1 MIVNVIWNRAGV
13 GAAALGAALLLAP
26 GALLGAQQ
34 DDREFR
40 WNGAVASGQWV
51 TVRNLNGEI
60 RVDRATGDQVEI
72 VARKRTRDGDLSA
85 VRMEVKKVGDG
96 GLLVCALWEGGVCEE
111 GEYRGRRSNS
121 DGWWGRDNRRNN
133 VSVEITVHVPQ
144 GVKLDLAT
152 TNGELEI
159 DGATAEVR
167 ARTVNGGIDAR
178 SLGGPVT
185 ARTTNGGI
193 SVRMGDAGSQ
203 DLSYHTTNGSI
214 EIELPASFDADVEM
228 RTTNGAIETDFP
240 VTVQG
245 RFSPRH
251 LEARIG
257 NGGRRLEARTTNG
270 SITLRK
276 RR

>member
-1 MIVNVIWNRAGV
+1 MNVTLNRTGV
-13 GAAALGAALLLAP
+13 HAVALGAALLLAP
-26 GALLGAQQ
+26 NAGIGAQQ

-60 RVDRATGDQVEI
+60 RVGRSAGNEVEI

-85 VRMEVKKVGDG
+85 VRMEVKKASNG

-111 GEYRGRRSNS
+111 GEYRGRRSG
-121 DGWWGRDNRRNN
+121 DGWWGRDDRRNN
-133 VSVEITVHVPQ
+133 VSVEITVRVPQ
-144 GVKLDLAT
+144 GIKLDVAT

-240 VTVQG
+240 MTVQG
-245 RFSPRH
+245 RFSPRR

-276 RR
+276 RA